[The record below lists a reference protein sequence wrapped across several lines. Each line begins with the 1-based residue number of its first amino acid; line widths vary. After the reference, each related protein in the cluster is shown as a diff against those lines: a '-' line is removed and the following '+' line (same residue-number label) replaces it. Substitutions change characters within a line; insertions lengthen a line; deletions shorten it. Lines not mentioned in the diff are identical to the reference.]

1 MRIGRARSSSSR
13 LRITALSGYAA
24 GVGVVALCVFI
35 SLLGAALWKHAAF
48 LMVFP
53 LGVLVVAARFGAG
66 PGVLTALGGV
76 LAFDYVF
83 VPPEMAF
90 SVRDWNDVLMLGVM
104 LVVAGGA
111 TVFADRIRRQ
121 VESTRRQAEL
131 EALRNALLS
140 ALSHD
145 LKGPLATLVGAGTAL
160 CEERVEPR
168 ARHEIS
174 RMVAEEAA
182 RLNRIVTRLLELTRL
197 ESGGLVAKPTLQ
209 AIDEV
214 IGSALVRLEPQLQGR
229 VVRTDVPETV
239 PLASFDPV
247 LIEQVLVNLLENVV
261 RHTPERSP
269 VDISV
274 YEYGPQI
281 LVEVADSG
289 PGVPA
294 GDEERVFEKL
304 YRVSPRRD
312 GGMGLGLT
320 ICRAIVA
327 AHAGRIWL
335 ENRPGARGAVVRMT
349 LPVERQQR
357 AWRPSFERVPLH
369 ASRP

>member
-1 MRIGRARSSSSR
+1 M
-13 LRITALSGYAA
+13 
-24 GVGVVALCVFI
+24 
-35 SLLGAALWKHAAF
+35 LGAALWKNAAF

-53 LGVLVVAARFGAG
+53 LGVLLLTARFGVG
-66 PGVLTALGGV
+66 PGVVTALGGV

-90 SVRDWNDVLMLGVM
+90 AVRDRTDMLWLGAM
-104 LVVAGGA
+104 LIVAGAA
-111 TVFADRIRRQ
+111 TALAERIRRQ
-121 VESTRRQAEL
+121 VERTRRQAEL

-145 LKGPLATLVGAGTAL
+145 LRGPLATLVGAGTAL

-168 ARHEIS
+168 ERHEIS
-174 RMVAEEAA
+174 RMVAQEAA
-182 RLNRIVTRLLELTRL
+182 RLNRIVSRLLELTRL
-197 ESGGLVAKPTLQ
+197 ESGGVVTKPTLQ
-209 AIDEV
+209 AIDEI
-214 IGSALVRLEPQLQGR
+214 IGAALDRLESQLRGR
-229 VVRTDVPETV
+229 AVRTDVPEAV
-239 PLASFDPV
+239 PLAAFDPV

-261 RHTPERSP
+261 RHTPDGSP

-274 YEYGPQI
+274 RYDGTQI

-289 PGVPA
+289 RGVPA

-304 YRVSPRRD
+304 YRVSHKHD
-312 GGMGLGLT
+312 GGMGLGLS

-335 ENRPGARGAVVRMT
+335 ENRPGGRGVVVRMT
-349 LPVERQQR
+349 LPVGREQR
-357 AWRPSFERVPLH
+357 GWAPSSDRVPVVY

>member
-1 MRIGRARSSSSR
+1 MA
-13 LRITALSGYAA
+13 GYAA
-24 GVGVVALCVFI
+24 GVGVVALCVLL
-35 SLLGAALWKHAAF
+35 SSLGAALLQTAAF

-53 LGVLVVAARFGAG
+53 LGVLVVAARFGLGPAG
-66 PGVLTALGGV
+66 LTAVGAV

-83 VPPEMAF
+83 LPPAMTF
-90 SVRDWNDVLMLGVM
+90 SIRGWNDVLMLGAM
-104 LVVAGGA
+104 LVVAGAA
-111 TVFADRIRRQ
+111 TLFAERIRRQ
-121 VESTRRQAEL
+121 VESTRHQADV

-145 LKGPLATLVGAGTAL
+145 LKGPLAALVGAGNAL

-174 RMVAEEAA
+174 RMVAEEAT
-182 RLNRIVTRLLELTRL
+182 RLNRIVSRLLELTRL
-197 ESGGLVAKPTLQ
+197 ESGGVVARPTLQ

-214 IGSALVRLEPQLQGR
+214 IGSALVRLEPQLRGR
-229 VVRTDVPETV
+229 IVRTDVPESV

-261 RHTPERSP
+261 RHTPDRSP

-274 YEYGPQI
+274 RRRGRQI
-281 LVEVADSG
+281 LVEVADTG
-289 PGVPA
+289 PGVPV
-294 GDEERVFEKL
+294 GHEERVFEKL
-304 YRVSPRRD
+304 YRVSPKCD

-335 ENRPGARGAVVRMT
+335 ENRLGGRGAVVRMT
-349 LPVERQQR
+349 LPVEREQR
-357 AWRPSFERVPLH
+357 AWRPSSEPVLLH
-369 ASRP
+369 ASRS